1 MREAEDGRL
10 SLLLALWFPRYG
22 HQAPRFP
29 GSRQAGG
36 VRSHLESPGK
46 SMGEAAA
53 PGSPWGIPGSSL
65 GWGGSG
71 GAGSEGQPLPW
82 GSALH
87 GPPAAPGSSRAGALG
102 RVRAPPPGC
111 QERVSSRC
119 RRSDQRITRAL
130 SGPRK
135 PGLLRPPFSPGPSL
149 LGPLS
154 LQIPPGDS
162 PGISWDPSP
171 RRLSFR
177 RNPLQFSSTPS
188 EWPRTPKQY
197 SHTPAVPHSH

>member
-1 MREAEDGRL
+1 MLEPEAGGTDAAGQAGWRWREAEDGPL

-65 GWGGSG
+65 GLGGSG

-87 GPPAAPGSSRAGALG
+87 GPPEAPSSPGAGALG
-102 RVRAPPPGC
+102 LGRAPSSGRR
-111 QERVSSRC
+111 ERVSSRC
-119 RRSDQRITRAL
+119 CRDQWITRAL
-130 SGPRK
+130 PGRENLDCSGPSS
-135 PGLLRPPFSPGPSL
+135 PTAQASWGLCPFRFCPR
-149 LGPLS
+149 
-154 LQIPPGDS
+154 S
-162 PGISWDPSP
+162 PGISWDPGP
-171 RRLSFR
+171 QRLSFR
-177 RNPLQFSSTPS
+177 QIPL
-188 EWPRTPKQY
+188 
-197 SHTPAVPHSH
+197 